1 MSENITQDLTGGD
14 GRTFEERVM
23 ARFDA
28 MDARFNA
35 IDVRFNEIDARF
47 NEMEERFN
55 KRFNEIDSNFRDV
68 NARLEKLELHS
79 YDTKPIWE
87 RAIKDIADTRRE
99 LFKRLDRI
107 DSVVHENRADIRDAE
122 DRIEKL
128 EQKSTQ

>member
-1 MSENITQDLTGGD
+1 MSEKITQDLTGGD

-35 IDVRFNEIDARF
+35 IDVRFDKVDA
-47 NEMEERFN
+47 
-55 KRFNEIDSNFRDV
+55 RFNEIDSNFRDV
-68 NARLEKLELHS
+68 NARLEKLEAHS

-87 RAIKDIADTRRE
+87 RALKEIAEARRE

-107 DSVVHENRADIRDAE
+107 DAVVHENRADIRDAE
-122 DRIEKL
+122 DRIDDTVVRIEKL